1 MIITDYATIIQLYK
15 KQRRGTFSTLPSGE
29 DKADLGKLRRIR
41 RRENG
46 KENTENTENAGNTE
60 SPEENLDKEQM
71 SNVEEWWKVAGDQH
85 ENTASDQNPAKGQR
99 LIKEEKREI
108 SSISVAES
116 VITFSKGGSPHAEIV

>member
-1 MIITDYATIIQLYK
+1 M
-15 KQRRGTFSTLPSGE
+15 PSGE
-29 DKADLGKLRRIR
+29 DKADLRKLRRIR
-41 RRENG
+41 KRGNG
-46 KENTENTENAGNTE
+46 KENTENAGNTE

-99 LIKEEKREI
+99 LIVEEKREI

>member
-1 MIITDYATIIQLYK
+1 MQQLYK
-15 KQRRGTFSTLPSGE
+15 KQIRGIFSTLPSGE

-41 RRENG
+41 KRGNG
-46 KENTENTENAGNTE
+46 KENTEKAGNTE
-60 SPEENLDKEQM
+60 SPEENLDKERM

-85 ENTASDQNPAKGQR
+85 ENTACEQNPAKGQR

>member
-1 MIITDYATIIQLYK
+1 MIITDYATIIQEAK
-15 KQRRGTFSTLPSGE
+15 KGHFSTLPSGE

-99 LIKEEKREI
+99 LIVEEKREI
-108 SSISVAES
+108 SSISVAER

>member
-1 MIITDYATIIQLYK
+1 M
-15 KQRRGTFSTLPSGE
+15 PSGE

-46 KENTENTENAGNTE
+46 KENTENTENEGNTE
-60 SPEENLDKEQM
+60 SPEENLNKEQM
-71 SNVEEWWKVAGDQH
+71 SNVEEWWKVADDQDA
-85 ENTASDQNPAKGQR
+85 NTASEQNLAKGQK
-99 LIKEEKREI
+99 LIVEEKREI

>member
-71 SNVEEWWKVAGDQH
+71 SNVEEWWKVAGDQDA
-85 ENTASDQNPAKGQR
+85 NTASDQNSAKGQR
-99 LIKEEKREI
+99 LIVEEKREI

>member
-1 MIITDYATIIQLYK
+1 MHK
-15 KQRRGTFSTLPSGE
+15 KQTRGIFSTLPSGE
-29 DKADLGKLRRIR
+29 DKTELGRLRRIR
-41 RRENG
+41 RKGDG

-71 SNVEEWWKVAGDQH
+71 SNVEEWWKVAGDQDA
-85 ENTASDQNPAKGQR
+85 NTASDQNPAKGQK
-99 LIKEEKREI
+99 LIVEKREI

>member
-1 MIITDYATIIQLYK
+1 M
-15 KQRRGTFSTLPSGE
+15 PSGE

-71 SNVEEWWKVAGDQH
+71 SNVEEWWKLAGDQD
-85 ENTASDQNPAKGQR
+85 ENTASEQNPAKGQN
-99 LIKEEKREI
+99 LIVEKKREI